1 MTGETNVAIIH
12 GDAQVITQINVFEVD
27 AGNQNALAELLNE
40 AIQRISGEPG
50 WVSASIHKS
59 LDGTRVTNYA
69 QAVDHA
75 AWEKIV
81 ARLQGEQ
88 HYLE

>member
-1 MTGETNVAIIH
+1 MTRETNVAIIH

-50 WVSASIHKS
+50 WVQQVSTKA
-59 LDGTRVTNYA
+59 
-69 QAVDHA
+69 
-75 AWEKIV
+75 
-81 ARLQGEQ
+81 
-88 HYLE
+88 